1 MDVFYTTYPISI
13 FFIIIITGLVLLF
26 SLTNII
32 LWSSILFLAYMDC
45 ISITPLIR
53 GLDQIV
59 SVLFKDNL
67 GRIKQNIRDSFLV
80 KGNTEFKGKAIYIFH
95 PHGVCSLAHA
105 FHIVGN
111 ITDWPNKNIRAAVHT
126 LMTSTPFIK
135 DFHNNRVVRS
145 NYEDMK
151 GVLVDGKSL
160 SVALGGLS
168 ETRYLD
174 AKKITAIVRSRK
186 GVFKMALETGTPII
200 PVITY
205 GENMIYQKM
214 DSRISDLF
222 EYLFKIHVPIPTLA
236 SIKSW
241 FQIYKEP
248 LRDKIETHLGATI
261 EVGEPQ
267 EPTDQEIVG
276 LRDTYI
282 EALRKLY
289 RETRPADYEA
299 EIQIL

>member
-13 FFIIIITGLVLLF
+13 FFIIIVTGLVLIF
-26 SLTNII
+26 SLTNIM

-45 ISITPLIR
+45 ISLTPLIK
-53 GLDQIV
+53 GIDQIV

-67 GRIKQNIRDSFLV
+67 ARIKQNIRDSFLI
-80 KGNTEFKGKAIYIFH
+80 KGNTEFKGKAIYVFH

-126 LMTSTPFIK
+126 LMTSMPFVK
-135 DFHNNRVVRS
+135 DFHNNRIVRS
-145 NYEDMK
+145 TYDAMK
-151 GVLVDGKSL
+151 GVLLDGKSL

-186 GVFKMALETGTPII
+186 GIFKMALETGTPII

-205 GENMIYQKM
+205 GENKIYQKM

-241 FQIYKEP
+241 FQIYREP
-248 LRDKIETHLGATI
+248 LRDKIETHLGAAI
-261 EVGEPQ
+261 EVGEPR
-267 EPTDQEIVG
+267 EPTDQEVARLRDAYVEG
-276 LRDTYI
+276 LRD
-282 EALRKLY
+282 LY
-289 RETRPADYEA
+289 RKTRPADYEA

>member
-1 MDVFYTTYPISI
+1 
-13 FFIIIITGLVLLF
+13 
-26 SLTNII
+26 
-32 LWSSILFLAYMDC
+32 MDC
-45 ISITPLIR
+45 ISLTPLIK
-53 GLDQIV
+53 GIDQIA

-67 GRIKQNIRDSFLV
+67 ARIKQNIRDSFLV
-80 KGNTEFKGKAIYIFH
+80 KGNTEFKGRAIYVFH

-111 ITDWPNKNIRAAVHT
+111 NTDWPNKNIRAAVHT
-126 LMTSTPFIK
+126 LITSTPFIK
-135 DFHNNRVVRS
+135 DFANDRIVRS
-145 NYEDMK
+145 TYEAMK
-151 GVLVDGKSL
+151 AVLLDGKSL

-174 AKKITAIVRSRK
+174 AKKITAIVRARK
-186 GVFKMALETGTPII
+186 GIFKMALETGTPII

-222 EYLFKIHVPIPTLA
+222 EYLFKIHVPIPTLT

-241 FQIYKEP
+241 FQIYRKP
-248 LRDKIETHLGATI
+248 LTEKIETHLGAAI
-261 EVGEPQ
+261 EVGEPH
-267 EPTDQEIVG
+267 EPTDQEILK
-276 LRDTYI
+276 LRDTYM
-282 EALRKLY
+282 EGLRDLY
-289 RETRPADYEA
+289 RKTRPPDYEA

>member
-1 MDVFYTTYPISI
+1 
-13 FFIIIITGLVLLF
+13 
-26 SLTNII
+26 
-32 LWSSILFLAYMDC
+32 MDC
-45 ISITPLIR
+45 ISLTPLIK
-53 GLDQIV
+53 GIDQIV

-67 GRIKQNIRDSFLV
+67 ARIKQNIRGSFLI
-80 KGNTEFKGKAIYIFH
+80 KGNTEFKGKAIYVFH

-126 LMTSTPFIK
+126 LMTSMPFVK
-135 DFHNNRVVRS
+135 DFHNNRIVRS
-145 NYEDMK
+145 TYDAMK
-151 GVLVDGKSL
+151 GVLLDGKSL

-186 GVFKMALETGTPII
+186 GIFKMALETGTPII

-205 GENMIYQKM
+205 GENKIYQKM

-222 EYLFKIHVPIPTLA
+222 EYLFKIHIPIPTLA

-241 FQIYKEP
+241 FQIYREP
-248 LRDKIETHLGATI
+248 LRDKIETYLGAAI
-261 EVGEPQ
+261 EVGEPRA
-267 EPTDQEIVG
+267 PTDQEVAKLRDAYVEG
-276 LRDTYI
+276 LRD
-282 EALRKLY
+282 LY
-289 RETRPADYEA
+289 RKTRPADYEA